1 MNTSKR
7 EKVLASKAPKPIG
20 PYSAGIRWGDLVF
33 ASGMLGLDPETGKL
47 VAGGVESETRQ
58 ALENLRSILEGAG
71 SSLARALK
79 TTVFLQD
86 MGEFSR
92 MNAIYG
98 EFFPSDPPARSTVQV
113 AALPLG
119 ARVEIEAIGARGEG
133 HGD

>member
-1 MNTSKR
+1 MGTRNVVT
-7 EKVLASKAPKPIG
+7 APGAPRPIG
-20 PYSAGIRWGDLVF
+20 PYSVGIHTGEMLFTAGMAGV
-33 ASGMLGLDPETGKL
+33 DPQTGKL
-47 VAGGVESETRQ
+47 VPGGIEAETRQ
-58 ALENLRSILEGAG
+58 TLQNLAGILEAGG
-71 SSLARALK
+71 SSLAGVLK

-86 MGEFSR
+86 MAEFSK

-119 ARVEIEAIGARGEG
+119 ARVEIEAIGVRSEA